1 MSQSETQTRSE
12 LIDQQ
17 LAQSGWNVKDPTQVV
32 DGAADDVHESLLSE
46 VSRVVPSPTRLRITS
61 PRAMAIQ
68 PMPSTARVICCP
80 PRPV

>member
-1 MSQSETQTRSE
+1 MSKENR
-12 LIDQQ
+12 
-17 LAQSGWNVKDPTQVV
+17 PTDDVGR

-68 PMPSTARVICCP
+68 PMR
-80 PRPV
+80 